1 MLTSIHG
8 ATALAAPTKLM
19 IYGDSLSAGYGL
31 PLEQSWASLLQQSLP
46 AAKWRIINASVSGET
61 TSGGLA
67 RLPQQLQHHQ
77 PDILLLELGGNDG
90 LRGLPPKQM
99 QKNLAEMIKLAKAQQ
114 IKVILMQIRIPPNYG
129 PRYTQLFDAV
139 YPALAA
145 EHDITLWPFFLDDI
159 ATKPELMQADGIHP
173 NAKAQPLLVS
183 WMKTQLATLTK

>member
-1 MLTSIHG
+1 
-8 ATALAAPTKLM
+8 M

-31 PLEQSWASLLQQSLP
+31 PLEQSWATLLQRALP
-46 AAKWRIINASVSGET
+46 TSKWHIINASVSGET

-77 PDILLLELGGNDG
+77 PDILLIELGGNDG
-90 LRGLPPKQM
+90 LRGLPPQQM
-99 QKNLAEMIKLAKAQQ
+99 KKNLAQMIQLAKAQQ

-145 EHDITLWPFFLDDI
+145 EHGITLWPFFLDNI
-159 ATKPELMQADGIHP
+159 ATQPELMQADGIHP
-173 NAKAQPLLVS
+173 NAKAQPLIVS
-183 WMKTQLATLTK
+183 WMKTQLATLPK